1 MEKRQYEK
9 LGETIYHAV
18 LPNGLHV
25 YVDQRPEF
33 TKKYAFLAS
42 NYGGKDVAFH
52 HKGKDYRMPDGVAH
66 FLEHKMFDMPEGN
79 ALQTLSKYGASPNA
93 YTSSDI
99 TAYHFECI
107 DHFEENLETLVR
119 FVTTTYF
126 TQPSVDKEQGIIGQ
140 EIRMNDDDIFWNAY
154 YNMLNCMYAHHPIK
168 TSILGTV
175 ESIGQITAETLI
187 TCHKAFY
194 HPTNLVLC
202 VAGNVDPQQVCEI
215 AQASID
221 VEESVPPE
229 HCFGEQEPHEV
240 LEQYVEA
247 RMELATSFYLIG
259 FKMEAG
265 NTGDALLR
273 QILLAGLACEAVL
286 GKSSPLYSRLYQ
298 EGVVNSSYSYEHE
311 VLPDY
316 AMILLSGEGGDPKK
330 LREEILAEAKR
341 IAAEG
346 IEPTRWERML
356 KSEYGSYVRGLNGL
370 DSVCRMMSAA
380 HMYQYD
386 FFRFPELFSTLKK
399 EEVEQMAAEIFT
411 AETSTLSV
419 IAPHQA

>member
-33 TKKYAFLAS
+33 SKKYAILAS
-42 NYGGKDVAFH
+42 NYGGKDVAFR
-52 HKGKDYRMPDGVAH
+52 HKGVDYRMPDGVAH

-79 ALQTLSKYGASPNA
+79 ALQALSQYGASPNA
-93 YTSSDI
+93 FTSSDI

-107 DHFEENLETLVR
+107 DHFEENLKTLVR

-154 YNMLNCMYAHHPIK
+154 YNMLNAMYVNHPIK

-175 ESIGQITAETLI
+175 ESIGEITAETLI

-202 VAGNVDPQQVCEI
+202 VAGNVDPQQVCDI
-215 AQASID
+215 AEANID
-221 VEESVPPE
+221 VEDGVPPE
-229 HCFGEQEPHEV
+229 HCFGDPEPRAV
-240 LEQYVEA
+240 LEQYVQA
-247 RMELATSFYLIG
+247 KMELATPMYLIG
-259 FKMEAG
+259 FKMQAG
-265 NTGDALLR
+265 HTGDALLK
-273 QILLAGLACEAVL
+273 QMLAAGLACEAVL

-298 EGVVNSSYSYEHE
+298 QGVINSSFSYEHE

-316 AMILLSGEGGDPKK
+316 AMILLSGEGGDAKT
-330 LREEILAEAKR
+330 LHAEIQAEAKR
-341 IAAEG
+341 VAAQG
-346 IEPTRWERML
+346 IEPERWERLL
-356 KSEYGSYVRGLNGL
+356 KAEYGSYVRGLNGL

-386 FFRFPELFSTLKK
+386 FFRFPELFAALSKQ
-399 EEVEQMAAEIFT
+399 EVEQLAAEIFT
-411 AETSTLSV
+411 AETGTLSL
-419 IAPHQA
+419 IEPLQA